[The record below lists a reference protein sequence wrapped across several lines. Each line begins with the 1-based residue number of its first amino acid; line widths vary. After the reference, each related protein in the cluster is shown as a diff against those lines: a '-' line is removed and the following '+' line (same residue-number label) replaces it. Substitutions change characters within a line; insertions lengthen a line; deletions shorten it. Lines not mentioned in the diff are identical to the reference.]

1 MPRLIISSLIVT
13 GLTIPIASHAEIFNA
28 LCDEINTPNNK
39 NSSTIQ
45 VNNCQINLSKEGFKG
60 PIAFIPKRNISQW
73 YSVRQ
78 DDNLLIGVAG
88 TAGGTYAGAFAGIAA
103 CGASGGVLCIPALLG
118 GIYGGG
124 RLGSQAGKGKNFFF
138 TVIGENSKGNTVV
151 QSFRFINRKTSKKF
165 KKELSE
171 ITGLKMGQVNLVKSE

>member
-1 MPRLIISSLIVT
+1 MSRLLISTLLIT
-13 GLTIPIASHAEIFNA
+13 GLTTPIASHAEIYNA
-28 LCDEINTPNNK
+28 LCNEANSSNNR

-45 VNNCQINLSKEGFKG
+45 VNNCQITLSEEGFTG
-60 PIAFIPKRNISQW
+60 PIDFIPKGNITQW

-138 TVIGENSKGNTVV
+138 TVLGQNSEGSTIA

-165 KKELSE
+165 KKELSK
-171 ITGLKMGQVNLVKSE
+171 ITGLKMGQVKFTKK

>member
-1 MPRLIISSLIVT
+1 MSRLFISSLLIT
-13 GLTIPIASHAEIFNA
+13 GLIAPISSNAEVYNA
-28 LCDEINTPNNK
+28 LCDENNNSSNTDN
-39 NSSTIQ
+39 STIQ
-45 VNNCQINLSKEGFKG
+45 VVNCQITLSEEGFEG
-60 PIAFIPKRNISQW
+60 PMNFIPKNKISQW

-78 DDNLLIGVAG
+78 DDNLLVGVAG
-88 TAGGTYAGAFAGIAA
+88 TAGGTYAGAFAGMAA

-138 TVIGENSKGNTVV
+138 TVIGENSEGNTVA

-171 ITGLKMGQVNLVKSE
+171 ITGLKMGQVKSSG

>member
-1 MPRLIISSLIVT
+1 MSRLIISSLLIT

-28 LCDEINTPNNK
+28 LCDESNTSNNK
-39 NSSTIQ
+39 NNSTIQ
-45 VNNCQINLSKEGFKG
+45 VNNCQINLSEEGFKG
-60 PIAFIPKRNISQW
+60 PIAFIPKKNISQW

-78 DDNLLIGVAG
+78 DDNLLVGVAG

-124 RLGSQAGKGKNFFF
+124 RLGSQAGKGKISFSLSLMK
-138 TVIGENSKGNTVV
+138 TQKEILLLKVLDSSIEKLQKNSKKNY
-151 QSFRFINRKTSKKF
+151 
-165 KKELSE
+165 
-171 ITGLKMGQVNLVKSE
+171 LKLPV